1 MGTTVGI
8 LLVMNFTC
16 ICIGIAGIVAG
27 GIGHSWWK
35 TENSLTKNE
44 QGLWRSCITSGAD
57 KDSTVC
63 GTSRDHVLK
72 FTAAESKFYL
82 YQLSQTSYMKLKNI
96 NLLCSI
102 MREVSI
108 SKRYQT

>member
-8 LLVMNFTC
+8 VLVLNFTC

-35 TENSLTKNE
+35 TENSLAKQE
-44 QGLWRSCITSGAD
+44 LGLWRKCKTDGVN

-63 GTSRDHVLK
+63 GTSRDNVLK
-72 FTAAESKFYL
+72 FTEAESKL
-82 YQLSQTSYMKLKNI
+82 I
-96 NLLCSI
+96 
-102 MREVSI
+102 
-108 SKRYQT
+108 